1 MRLNSA
7 PMNSLC
13 PEKPGD
19 VGASSWL
26 QNIEGN
32 SSYQVRSLAANQT
45 ALKTFSFKE
54 LTLRARASDPNN
66 MKSEPVLRNQASSGL
81 CDVRP
86 ECVTDTA
93 RGLGGFS

>member
-32 SSYQVRSLAANQT
+32 SSYQVRSLAASQI

-54 LTLRARASDPNN
+54 LTLRVSDPN
-66 MKSEPVLRNQASSGL
+66 MKSEPVLGNQASSGL

>member
-19 VGASSWL
+19 VGASSCL

-32 SSYQVRSLAANQT
+32 SSYQARSLAASQT

-54 LTLRARASDPNN
+54 LTLRASDPN
-66 MKSEPVLRNQASSGL
+66 MKSEPVFWYSVARQAQAF
-81 CDVRP
+81 
-86 ECVTDTA
+86 VTSDQNV
-93 RGLGGFS
+93 